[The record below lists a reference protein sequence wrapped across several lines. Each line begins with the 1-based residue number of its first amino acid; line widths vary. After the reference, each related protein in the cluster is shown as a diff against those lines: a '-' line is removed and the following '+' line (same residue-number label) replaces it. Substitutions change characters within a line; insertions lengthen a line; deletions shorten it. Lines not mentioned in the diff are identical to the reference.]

1 MGGDEAVVTLPTPAA
16 TLAFLRAHWRAV
28 AGVVALVVAFLF
40 GLAMRRPGPPRIEY
54 RDRVVT
60 KTEWKDRIVE
70 KTVTIAATEQQKER
84 VTHRHEVIAPDGTHT
99 IDLDTGTGVQTQVNV
114 GQLAAVNITEQGT
127 QAMTRETQV
136 VQTPAP
142 LPRWRVGGLVGLGAD
157 GKSFGAEGGLRVVGP
172 LWLGVGGFVG
182 PHPMGFATVGVEW

>member
-1 MGGDEAVVTLPTPAA
+1 VTLPTPAA

-28 AGVVALVVAFLF
+28 TGVVALVVAFLL
-40 GLAMRRPGPPRIEY
+40 GHGCKPQPRIEY

-70 KTVTIAATEQQKER
+70 KTVTVAAKEEQKER

-127 QAMTRETQV
+127 QAVTRETQV
-136 VQTPAP
+136 VQTPAT
-142 LPRWRVGGLVGLGAD
+142 LPRWRLSALAGLSTGGV
-157 GKSFGAEGGLRVVGP
+157 SYGAEASCRVLGP
-172 LWLGVGGFVG
+172 LWLGIGGFVG

>member
-1 MGGDEAVVTLPTPAA
+1 MTPSSALSWLRANWREALGVA
-16 TLAFLRAHWRAV
+16 LAFFAIGWAAHHQK
-28 AGVVALVVAFLF
+28 
-40 GLAMRRPGPPRIEY
+40 PRIEY

-70 KTVTIAATEQQKER
+70 KTVTVAAKEEQKER

-114 GQLAAVNITEQGT
+114 GQFAAVSITEQGT
-127 QAMTRETQV
+127 QAATRETQV

-142 LPRWRVGGLVGLGAD
+142 LPRWRVGALAGLSTGGV
-157 GKSFGAEGGLRVVGP
+157 SYGAEASCRVLGP

-182 PHPMGFATVGVEW
+182 PHPMGFATIGVEW